1 MGWFRTVR
9 VWDVNNPRH
18 HKTVVKLRSS
28 RGLKSRATACCFSRD
43 GNCFMGAGMDGNI
56 FMWDTRRPLVLP
68 TATIKNAHAVNTEI
82 FCVTYSNSGL
92 QVASRGEDATVNIWD
107 TRNWK
112 QTIWKSDEH
121 PAKYAT

>member
-1 MGWFRTVR
+1 
-9 VWDVNNPRH
+9 
-18 HKTVVKLRSS
+18 
-28 RGLKSRATACCFSRD
+28 
-43 GNCFMGAGMDGNI
+43 MDGNI